1 MAADLLVGCEGEID
15 RAEGVEVSGLETA
28 EGFEVLHTDAL
39 HVLRAAG
46 EDAALGIEV
55 GAEGVVSPLGV
66 LGGNDVGV
74 GVEED
79 GGKVGICALPFQKNQ
94 RLPFN
99 KLYALGFQ
107 REPFPFRYQKFR
119 CFLVS
124 RAGLGSV
131 DFQVLLES

>member
-1 MAADLLVGCEGEID
+1 MAADLFVGGEGEVD
-15 RAEGVEVSGLETA
+15 RAEGAEVLGPETA
-28 EGFEVLHTDAL
+28 EGFEVLHADAL
-39 HVLRAAG
+39 HVLGAAG

-55 GAEGVVSPLGV
+55 GAEGVVGPLGV

-74 GVEED
+74 GVKED
-79 GGKVGICALPFQKNQ
+79 GGKVWVCALPFQNNQ
-94 RLPFN
+94 RLPFH